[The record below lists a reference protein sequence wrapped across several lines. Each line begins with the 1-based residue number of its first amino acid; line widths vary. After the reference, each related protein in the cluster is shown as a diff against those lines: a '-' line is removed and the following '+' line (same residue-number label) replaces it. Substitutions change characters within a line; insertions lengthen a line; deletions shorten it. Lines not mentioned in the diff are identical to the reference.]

1 MSDTNTDRSDSPYPA
16 RLEIDYPER
25 VSRVKTLFRIIL
37 VIPILV
43 LAALVTGSLVGV
55 ETASETANDL
65 IAGLAVTGGIL
76 FLATLLTLLF
86 RRKYPRWWFD
96 WNLELTRFT
105 TRVGAY
111 LGLLRDEYPS
121 TDEQQAIHLDLDYP
135 DAAHDLKRWLPL
147 VKWLLAIPHYVVLA
161 ILWAAAVVVT
171 VIAWFAIIFTGR
183 YPRGMFQFVVGVGRW
198 SLRVDSYAWLLI
210 TDRYP
215 PFRLEA

>member
-1 MSDTNTDRSDSPYPA
+1 MTSTDTDRSNVPYPA

-25 VSRVKTLFRIIL
+25 LSRVKTLFRIIL

-43 LAALVTGSLVGV
+43 VAGLLTASFAGV

-65 IAGLAVTGGIL
+65 IAGLAVSGGIL

-96 WNLELTRFT
+96 WNVEVTRFT
-105 TRVGAY
+105 TRVGTY

-121 TDEQQAIHLDLDYP
+121 TDEQQAVHLDLDYP
-135 DAAHDLKRWLPL
+135 DAAQDLNRFLPL
-147 VKWLLAIPHYVVLA
+147 VKWILAIPHFIVLA
-161 ILWAAAVVVT
+161 VLAVASLVVT

-198 SLRVDSYAWLLI
+198 SLRVEAYAFLLI

-215 PFRLEA
+215 PFSLKA